1 MGKDGQTQRWTML
14 AVKLSQLKM
23 QINCFKNFSAYICT
37 SDNNYGMHKCDNL
50 PHYKNSTVECK
61 LTVEEARYK
70 EGCVD
75 WNQV

>member
-1 MGKDGQTQRWTML
+1 MLSGRFQSTLKGKYL
-14 AVKLSQLKM
+14 NKSIL
-23 QINCFKNFSAYICT
+23 AYICT

>member
-1 MGKDGQTQRWTML
+1 ML
-14 AVKLSQLKM
+14 SGTHPYRKVNISEMSIL
-23 QINCFKNFSAYICT
+23 AYICT
-37 SDNNYGMHKCDNL
+37 TDDNYGMHKCDNL
-50 PHYKNSTVECK
+50 PHYKNATVECK